1 MIVTRIVKYSR
12 TSPQRLPWG
21 QKKVAVVERLP
32 VWGGS
37 GCNMTIFREYNMF
50 IVLRSCLLS
59 SIRVIIQTL
68 NNIIIEIKIRKKL
81 ELCFESKCQPINKC
95 QQYK

>member
-21 QKKVAVVERLP
+21 QKKVAVVERWP

-37 GCNMTIFREYNMF
+37 GCNMTIFFREYNMF

-59 SIRVIIQTL
+59 SIMVIIQTL

-81 ELCFESKCQPINKC
+81 ELCFESKC
-95 QQYK
+95 